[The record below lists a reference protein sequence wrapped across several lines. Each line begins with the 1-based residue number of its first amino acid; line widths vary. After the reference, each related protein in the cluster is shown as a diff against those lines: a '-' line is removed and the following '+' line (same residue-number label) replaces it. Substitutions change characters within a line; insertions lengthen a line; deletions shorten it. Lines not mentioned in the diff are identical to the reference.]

1 MKRSTDRILT
11 THVGSLVR
19 PPDLLD
25 LSAQAKHGGDQR
37 PYEDG
42 LRRSVAEI
50 VLKDAFFTA
59 VAPASVGYD
68 AANEYYA
75 NERDYVYTIAN
86 ALREEYG
93 ARHPSRPAKTR
104 APQDEGQSVLRGE

>member
-50 VLKDAFFTA
+50 VQMQAKAGIDVVNDDA
-59 VAPASVGYD
+59 V
-68 AANEYYA
+68 NEHYA
-75 NERDYVYTIAN
+75 NERDYVFAIAN

-104 APQDEGQSVLRGE
+104 APQSQDEGQSVLRGE

>member
-25 LSAQAKHGGDQR
+25 LSAQAKHGGDQG

-42 LRRSVAEI
+42 LRRSVA
-50 VLKDAFFTA
+50 FFTA
-59 VAPASVGYD
+59 VAPAGVGYD

-75 NERDYVYTIAN
+75 NERDYVYAIAN

-104 APQDEGQSVLRGE
+104 APQDKGQSLLRGE